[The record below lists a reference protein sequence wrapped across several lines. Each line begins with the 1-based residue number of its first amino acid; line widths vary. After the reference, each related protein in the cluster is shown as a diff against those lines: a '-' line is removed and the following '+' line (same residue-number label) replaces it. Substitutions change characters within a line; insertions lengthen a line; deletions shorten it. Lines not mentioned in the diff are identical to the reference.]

1 MRPGKKITY
10 GFLPALLC
18 LFAMLLV
25 ACGGTTTTPPG
36 SSGPTKAAANKQIAI
51 LPESGVSDI
60 ATFDPGL
67 STDLPSIAAIDL
79 VFTGLVQLDDN
90 LKVQPQ
96 LAASYSEGADGLT
109 WTFHLRPN
117 LKFSDGTPL
126 TSADV
131 AYSIDRALQP
141 AEKSP
146 VGPIYLAL
154 IKDSDK
160 LVAGKIKTIIGDSVM
175 TPDPSTV
182 VLVANKKASYFL
194 DALTYSCSYVLE
206 KSLVDKYGNTK
217 FTDHLTEGGGDGPFK
232 VASYTHGQNII
243 FVPNPNYYGPI
254 PQLAKVVYPFYKDAD
269 TVYKAY
275 QVGQVDSSG
284 IPSANLA
291 EARKLTNEYKQVP
304 QLWISYY
311 AMNFLVKP
319 FDNIKIRQAFEL
331 AINKDLIVQTV
342 WKNSLIPSNH
352 IVPKGMPGYTPN
364 LTGPDGVASTA
375 GDPTKAKALFT
386 AGLQEEGMTLAT
398 VPPIRLTY
406 PSGSK
411 DSDNEV
417 AALQQMWQNVLGV
430 SVKADPIDFNKL
442 LSEITA
448 ATNNPKGLQFWG
460 IGWIADYP
468 DPQDWTTLQFDKGV
482 PNNNANYGQNNTS
495 DAAQQQ
501 AVQQQ
506 LEAADINPDQNARLQ
521 AYMQAEQQ
529 LVNDV
534 AWLPMEQVTNN
545 FLRKP
550 CLAGVVDNPQDLTP
564 PNDWGAVYISTA
576 TPCADTSSF
585 Q

>member
-18 LFAMLLV
+18 LFAILLA
-25 ACGGTTTTPPG
+25 ACGGATTTPPG

-90 LKVQPQ
+90 LKVQPN
-96 LAASYSEGADGLT
+96 LAASYSEGSDGLT

-206 KSLVDKYGNTK
+206 KSLIDKYGNTK

-243 FVPNPNYYGPI
+243 FVPNPNYYGPA
-254 PQLAKVVYPFYKDAD
+254 PQLAKIVYPFYKDAD

-284 IPSANLA
+284 VPSANLA
-291 EARKLTNEYKQVP
+291 EARKLTNEFHPVP

-342 WKNSLIPSNH
+342 WKNALIPTNH

-398 VPPIRLTY
+398 LPPIRLTY
-406 PSGSK
+406 PSGSI
-411 DSDNEV
+411 
-417 AALQQMWQNVLGV
+417 AVLGHRLDCRLPGP
-430 SVKADPIDFNKL
+430 AGLDD
-442 LSEITA
+442 A
-448 ATNNPKGLQFWG
+448 AVRQGR
-460 IGWIADYP
+460 
-468 DPQDWTTLQFDKGV
+468 
-482 PNNNANYGQNNTS
+482 
-495 DAAQQQ
+495 AQQQ
-501 AVQQQ
+501 CK
-506 LEAADINPDQNARLQ
+506 LWT
-521 AYMQAEQQ
+521 EQH
-529 LVNDV
+529 L
-534 AWLPMEQVTNN
+534 
-545 FLRKP
+545 
-550 CLAGVVDNPQDLTP
+550 
-564 PNDWGAVYISTA
+564 
-576 TPCADTSSF
+576 
-585 Q
+585 